1 MAFHHFWSH
10 LLLLSVTFWFPLR
23 VLGDAKCFYP
33 KGETAMGDAPCNPK
47 LETSACC
54 GGGFGMVC
62 LDNGFCLGP
71 STNIIRGSCT
81 DANWGAGCSRL
92 CLGMQTPLSLPSNG
106 RGNRWRSDHPTSRTF
121 CANKQTTPGDS
132 MGGPDLI
139 SCANATGSDESYCCD
154 HLSNYCDTGVGRFN
168 IKRPRPTASWN
179 TQASRFDLIPSP
191 SSTISSSTSPTAKPT
206 SSSGPPGSDNSLT
219 TQSTG
224 AGTAPQPTEK
234 PADTQQGLSSSASA
248 GIGVGVGL
256 GFSALAVASY
266 LAMRRYRKKK
276 AMSKLQAAPPENFST
291 FDGSVQQK
299 DSMGYWGASPPP
311 QELRSHNRPQE
322 LYDQPQ
328 PQELPSQYRPQEL
341 PTDYYRG

>member
-33 KGETAMGDAPCNPK
+33 KGETATGDAPCNPK

-92 CLGMQTPLSLPSNG
+92 CLG
-106 RGNRWRSDHPTSRTF
+106 
-121 CANKQTTPGDS
+121 DS

-154 HLSNYCDTGVGRFN
+154 HLSNCCDTGVGRFN

-179 TQASRFDLIPSP
+179 TQASRFDLIP
-191 SSTISSSTSPTAKPT
+191 
-206 SSSGPPGSDNSLT
+206 
-219 TQSTG
+219 TG